1 MENVTDELHG
11 LLAEIQQVRRSIMAD
26 APRRV
31 TYQQAV
37 DAQDRI
43 EHLLGEFERTSDTGF
58 RMAAE

>member
-1 MENVTDELHG
+1 MENVTDELRG

-37 DAQDRI
+37 DVQDRI
-43 EHLLGEFERTSDTGF
+43 EHLLGEIERASDTGF